1 LGSGPQA
8 RFSNVSAPGVALRLG
23 SGGQIEILNGTS
35 TFAALNLDAPAYGGA
50 FTINNGLFAQSAG
63 DLTVPTGSDYS
74 GNAGYWAQGGNVVV
88 GGVVDAAYGG
98 ATMEFRASGDVKI
111 LGGADVTGLQVKLQG
126 ANVFVGESAATSA
139 ASVYASSQLDVV
151 TGGLTLQGGSGA
163 NASSLVSSSGAL
175 NVSASGDVVLTG
187 GSGADS
193 WAKLSGN
200 PDVVLASVG
209 GTISMNTGSG
219 ANAYAIIESVSPTT
233 IYVTFPNAGSGGYF
247 VNGTGG
253 VVYDAATH
261 TGFVAGGN
269 PAVLGSNLVVT
280 YGGSSTTV
288 PSGSLE
294 LPVQTLIVATGESQE
309 PPDAEKDK
317 DVFEDIEEKKKKET
331 PVCR

>member
-1 LGSGPQA
+1 
-8 RFSNVSAPGVALRLG
+8 
-23 SGGQIEILNGTS
+23 
-35 TFAALNLDAPAYGGA
+35 
-50 FTINNGLFAQSAG
+50 
-63 DLTVPTGSDYS
+63 
-74 GNAGYWAQGGNVVV
+74 
-88 GGVVDAAYGG
+88 
-98 ATMEFRASGDVKI
+98 VKI
-111 LGGADVTGLQVKLQG
+111 LGGSDVTGVKVKLQG
-126 ANVFVGESAATSA
+126 ANVFVGDSAATSA

-151 TGGLTLQGGSGA
+151 AGGLTLQGGSGA
-163 NASSLVSSSGAL
+163 NASALVSSSGAL

-187 GSGADS
+187 GSGADA

-209 GTISMNTGSG
+209 GAVRMNAG
-219 ANAYAIIESVSPTT
+219 AGTNAYAIIESVSPTT
-233 IYVTFPNAGSGGYF
+233 IYVTFPNAGSGGFF
-247 VNGTGG
+247 VNGTEG
-253 VVYDAATH
+253 VVYEAATH

-288 PSGSLE
+288 PSGALE

-317 DVFEDIEEKKKKET
+317 DVFEDIEEKKKKEA